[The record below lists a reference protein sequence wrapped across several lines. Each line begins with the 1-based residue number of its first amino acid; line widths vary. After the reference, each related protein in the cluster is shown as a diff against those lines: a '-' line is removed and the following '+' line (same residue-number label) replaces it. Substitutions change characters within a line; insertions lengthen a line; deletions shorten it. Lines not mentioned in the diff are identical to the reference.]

1 MKKILEYI
9 PLAIL
14 TTLAGLGL
22 WLGSFIQEFATEREQ
37 DRQRMHT
44 DPTHVIKAEEHIK
57 NVEEDFKQR
66 MEFQIH
72 LDEITEEL
80 TETAASLRQQRKN
93 DSIVRMRDAVTNYQT
108 KQQVDTLVKFWK
120 EYNQSVKK

>member
-44 DPTHVIKAEEHIK
+44 DPTNVIKSEQHIK
-57 NVEEDFKQR
+57 NVEEDFKLR
-66 MEFQIH
+66 MEFQLH

-108 KQQVDTLVKFWK
+108 KQQVDTLIKFWRQ
-120 EYNQSVKK
+120 YNESQK